1 MVIVEGFTHRDWNKN
16 ANLPSLIHRLVILP
30 VICTSRPSAEEQPPE
45 KPVEEK
51 PKKEV
56 AEEEVEEEEEEED
69 EEEGEREREREKEKE
84 KEGEEWVQEKEI
96 VLGPGGQWG
105 RLLGG
110 GIMRPPSFLP
120 PSAGAGASSTSR
132 EAAWKLP
139 SLAQNWTFSEIENHG
154 RRKKKIKKKNK
165 TTDAN

>member
-69 EEEGEREREREKEKE
+69 EEEGEREREK
-84 KEGEEWVQEKEI
+84 EKEI